1 MGDVLPVIVKH
12 FESPGCMDVLWPYI
26 RLALAFVGGA
36 LLGYAYRAM
45 GG

>member
-1 MGDVLPVIVKH
+1 MGDVLPVLVKH
-12 FESPGCMDVLWPYI
+12 YEPQGCMASVWPWV